1 MKVIFYFSV
10 LYILTISSIWSF
22 YIDILS
28 RYNTDLALTTNK
40 INGVDYLKLLHTL
53 SIDVTAYQGYMVVD
67 DNPKDK
73 SQRKQSIVENI
84 QKIYTLQKHYPLFCN
99 KDLNMYLEKLE
110 EFKMSYSDYYDFLD
124 YVNHENYIVGNKS
137 EILFS
142 QNKQRYFL
150 GTLMTHYLPEFFI
163 SIGIVH
169 NLLEEFI
176 LHKNIDKTKK
186 NIFIEHN
193 KLVYL
198 SSDELEN
205 IITLL
210 SEYDNTKELSIL
222 MKDIKNRL
230 KRLKYIGDTSIISNN
245 SQDNME
251 IYLKVVHEIDEIAEQ
266 LNDKNTVLLEK
277 SLKEDKQFITQKIK
291 FYQFLLIFLILLVT
305 VVIFYFFRI
314 FTSNMKKDKELEML
328 NKSLQERVLEEVT
341 KNRQKDQQLLQQ
353 SRFVQMGEMI
363 SMIAHQWRQPLAA
376 ISSTSAS
383 LELKASLNKL
393 DNDIVRQKAQDIS
406 TFSQHL
412 SKTIDDFRDFFKS
425 NKKATEI
432 TYDTLVVSTLEIIGV
447 SIKNKN
453 IQLIQDL
460 RCHVSFINYSNEL
473 KQVILN
479 LIKNAEDILLEK
491 EIEDPYIKIFTY
503 TEGNHLILEVSDNA
517 GGVPEE
523 IIKNVFDPYFS
534 TKVKKNGTGLGLYMS
549 KTIIEDHCGGK
560 ISVENNH
567 EGAVFKIVLKKKV

>member
-186 NIFIEHN
+186 NIVTSKYTGDI
-193 KLVYL
+193 
-198 SSDELEN
+198 D
-205 IITLL
+205 
-210 SEYDNTKELSIL
+210 
-222 MKDIKNRL
+222 KD
-230 KRLKYIGDTSIISNN
+230 
-245 SQDNME
+245 
-251 IYLKVVHEIDEIAEQ
+251 A
-266 LNDKNTVLLEK
+266 
-277 SLKEDKQFITQKIK
+277 
-291 FYQFLLIFLILLVT
+291 
-305 VVIFYFFRI
+305 
-314 FTSNMKKDKELEML
+314 
-328 NKSLQERVLEEVT
+328 
-341 KNRQKDQQLLQQ
+341 
-353 SRFVQMGEMI
+353 
-363 SMIAHQWRQPLAA
+363 
-376 ISSTSAS
+376 
-383 LELKASLNKL
+383 
-393 DNDIVRQKAQDIS
+393 
-406 TFSQHL
+406 
-412 SKTIDDFRDFFKS
+412 
-425 NKKATEI
+425 
-432 TYDTLVVSTLEIIGV
+432 TLVVIGEDNTFAV
-447 SIKNKN
+447 RGGTVLADDK
-453 IQLIQDL
+453 LIT
-460 RCHVSFINYSNEL
+460 VNN
-473 KQVILN
+473 N
-479 LIKNAEDILLEK
+479 
-491 EIEDPYIKIFTY
+491 
-503 TEGNHLILEVSDNA
+503 
-517 GGVPEE
+517 
-523 IIKNVFDPYFS
+523 
-534 TKVKKNGTGLGLYMS
+534 
-549 KTIIEDHCGGK
+549 K
-560 ISVENNH
+560 ISVYDTTNPAKSLSSN
-567 EGAVFKIVLKKKV
+567 